1 MFRSASMATHGVMDM
16 TTKKQT
22 DERNEGVSKR
32 GGSDGQ
38 MNNARMAKD
47 KDTGHAKA
55 MSAEGRQKERSK
67 DGEEECVRER
77 EKYGKELT
85 VEVVVEGTENISMM
99 DLLKGVKKECG
110 VVLGCRKRGDRSYEL
125 TMKDI
130 EAKEK
135 LMDGI
140 SVRGAL
146 VHASDI
152 VNNEMVV
159 SFINLPVYFPDGK
172 ILAKLEEWGVRAIS
186 PLKRRVWPGT
196 EIVDGTRFLKVRF
209 TEQVRSLPYSTKFET
224 LRGTEYFRVIHD
236 RQVRVCRLCIKPGHI
251 FRDCP
256 EFKCFKCGESGHYAR
271 ECVQRSGTDTDGE
284 GSERGEDVQTKELTE
299 EEGEELADEEE
310 EGGGDLQ
317 TGQRSGAEDASVVGG
332 DDGNQDDAQNE
343 LDSEMEDVVEGEE
356 GMEQGGGRR
365 KGRAGAATKEEK
377 RRKVIK
383 KKGEDVLR
391 LEGLPQRNRGAR
403 KKLEEDEALKHAVTV
418 AARRRDERDAEKD
431 QRRGLGDGK

>member
-1 MFRSASMATHGVMDM
+1 
-16 TTKKQT
+16 
-22 DERNEGVSKR
+22 
-32 GGSDGQ
+32 

-172 ILAKLEEWGVRAIS
+172 ILAKLEDSRGSEDKKESERTRRERMKERKKGNGARRS
-186 PLKRRVWPGT
+186 EERRVGK
-196 EIVDGTRFLKVRF
+196 ECL
-209 TEQVRSLPYSTKFET
+209 
-224 LRGTEYFRVIHD
+224 
-236 RQVRVCRLCIKPGHI
+236 RLC
-251 FRDCP
+251 
-256 EFKCFKCGESGHYAR
+256 
-271 ECVQRSGTDTDGE
+271 RSRW
-284 GSERGEDVQTKELTE
+284 S
-299 EEGEELADEEE
+299 
-310 EGGGDLQ
+310 
-317 TGQRSGAEDASVVGG
+317 
-332 DDGNQDDAQNE
+332 
-343 LDSEMEDVVEGEE
+343 
-356 GMEQGGGRR
+356 
-365 KGRAGAATKEEK
+365 
-377 RRKVIK
+377 
-383 KKGEDVLR
+383 
-391 LEGLPQRNRGAR
+391 PY
-403 KKLEEDEALKHAVTV
+403 H
-418 AARRRDERDAEKD
+418 
-431 QRRGLGDGK
+431 